1 MIEFE
6 RNSFPF
12 RLNVFRIGLE
22 RLWDESDPAG
32 E

>member
-6 RNSFPF
+6 RYSFLF
-12 RLNVFRIGLE
+12 RLNVLRIGLD